1 MEKFVTPEITK
12 KLKERGFPVV
22 EYIDGKFGLTE
33 TTIKYKD
40 PHIYDVI
47 LWLEEE
53 KQIFLEVYPKWFIFH
68 SHPLATKKIKWCYEI
83 YTLTEPFYK
92 ETDYGEELKLQH
104 LVYSFNNIHE
114 TWEEAALAGI
124 EDILNHNLI

>member
-47 LWLEEE
+47 LWLEE
-53 KQIFLEVYPKWFIFH
+53 
-68 SHPLATKKIKWCYEI
+68 
-83 YTLTEPFYK
+83 
-92 ETDYGEELKLQH
+92 
-104 LVYSFNNIHE
+104 
-114 TWEEAALAGI
+114 
-124 EDILNHNLI
+124 